1 MGNKPSGELDE
12 SDESIKK
19 DFALHQKQAK
29 QLNPQSQNQSQR
41 KESTTQQQDENKPTQ
56 NDQPQQESPQVVPSD
71 SQLEPEGAQPQEIPQ
86 PGSLVTSTNPLHAS
100 NRKVGL
106 DDFDLMSVIGKGS
119 FGKVFSVRKKDTGKV
134 YAMKVLK
141 KEEILRK
148 KQVAHT
154 QVCFILFL
162 FKIFVFFCF
171 FLYIYFFVP
180 PPSFNLTPHLSN
192 SLFPLPH
199 RQNVEFSKTSTIPSL
214 SPSDLPSKHQKNSTL
229 S

>member
-56 NDQPQQESPQVVPSD
+56 NDQPRQELPQPAPPD
-71 SQLEPEGAQPQEIPQ
+71 SQPEPEGAQPQEIPQ

-162 FKIFVFFCF
+162 FNIFVVFFF
-171 FLYIYFFVP
+171 FPTLSSPHCSSP
-180 PPSFNLTPHLSN
+180 PIP
-192 SLFPLPH
+192 
-199 RQNVEFSKTSTIPSL
+199 TS
-214 SPSDLPSKHQKNSTL
+214 LPSP
-229 S
+229 